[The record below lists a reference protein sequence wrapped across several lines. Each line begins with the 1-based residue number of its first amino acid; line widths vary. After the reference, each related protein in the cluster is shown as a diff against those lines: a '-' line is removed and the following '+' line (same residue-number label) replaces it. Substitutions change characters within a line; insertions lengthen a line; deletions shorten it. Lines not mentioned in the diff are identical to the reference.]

1 MQTTYLNLMT
11 ANKLAIFDWNGT
23 LLADT
28 RMAWI
33 ASNECLKFYGVE
45 PISYEKQL
53 ETFDFPIIHYYKR
66 NGCDIDEVLRTKD
79 EANEIFQTAYNALA
93 RKART
98 RRGTRELLEWLSAKN
113 VDCIILSNYVVERI
127 EEQLERL
134 KIRHYFSHVFANTC
148 NGTSILN
155 ATNKLERLSD
165 FMIKRGY
172 QPANAFII
180 GDSKEEPDIGRHMG
194 ITSIGITGGCINE
207 KRLRA
212 SKPDHVIGAL
222 PETIEIL
229 KKKWGL

>member
-1 MQTTYLNLMT
+1 M
-11 ANKLAIFDWNGT
+11 
-23 LLADT
+23 LADT

-45 PISYEKQL
+45 PITYEKQL

-66 NGCDIDEVLRTKD
+66 NGVSIDKVLETKD
-79 EANEIFQTAYNALA
+79 EANEIFQKAYNALA
-93 RKART
+93 IKART
-98 RRGTRELLEWLSAKN
+98 RRGAKDLLNWLQSN
-113 VDCIILSNYVVERI
+113 HIDCIILSNYLEEKI
-127 EEQLERL
+127 EAQLERL
-134 KIRHYFSHVFANTC
+134 KIKHYFSHISANTC

-155 ATNKLERLSD
+155 ATSKLERLSD

-207 KRLRA
+207 KRLRDA
-212 SKPDHVIGAL
+212 KPDHLITAL

-229 KKKWGL
+229 KGKWTL